1 MAGVERCYAALQEK
15 DVAEIKALYGAETK
29 SDDEKLSK
37 LSRILRTKEWSA
49 VIGER
54 KDGVQSIQTA
64 TPTAE
69 FSFRLSWKDAFGGRL
84 TSYPVFRAEF
94 TRSGDNLDLSSCRI
108 VGSPK
113 L

>member
-1 MAGVERCYAALQEK
+1 VR
-15 DVAEIKALYGAETK
+15 ALYHAETK

-37 LSRILRTKEWSA
+37 LSRVLRTREWA
-49 VIGER
+49 AEVGER
-54 KDGVQSIQTA
+54 KDGVQRIQA
-64 TPTAE
+64 GTPTAE
-69 FSFRLSWKDAFGGRL
+69 FSFRLAWRDPFGGRL

-94 TRSGDNLDLSSCRI
+94 SRNGDNLDLSSCRI